1 VPKGYSNGKRLV
13 IVPGNEHVW
22 TVLGIM
28 ADTNVL
34 VTGGSGFIGSH
45 CVVALLNAG
54 YGVRTTVR
62 SPERRADVRDMLARA
77 GANTTNTLTF
87 TIADLTSDEEWPE
100 AVAGSDFVL
109 HVASP
114 YPPDDPEDE
123 NDVIAPA
130 RDGTIRVLRAARD
143 AGVKRVVLTSS
154 FVAISRGHGSLE
166 REFTEED
173 WTDING
179 RDVTAYVKSKVF
191 AEHAAWDFVK
201 DEGGQTELCVI
212 NPTATFGPTL
222 SDDISASLIPILTL
236 LTAGAA
242 QMANVSFPVADVR
255 DIADIHVRAMTHPG
269 AADER
274 FIACCDGNPITMRHA
289 ARILHEWTG
298 VETDVESPIL
308 GEVLRPGNRKAKAVL
323 GFSPRSIDEALL
335 STAGS
340 FVRTG
345 LVPAP

>member
-1 VPKGYSNGKRLV
+1 
-13 IVPGNEHVW
+13 
-22 TVLGIM
+22 M

-54 YGVRTTVR
+54 YRVRTTVR
-62 SPERRADVRDMLARA
+62 SPEREADLRHMVSRA
-77 GANTTNTLTF
+77 GASAPDTLTF
-87 TIADLTSDEEWPE
+87 TIADLTSDDQWPE
-100 AVAGSDFVL
+100 SVDGTDFVL

-114 YPPDDPEDE
+114 YPPDEPDDE
-123 NDVIAPA
+123 LEVIEPA

-154 FVAISRGHGSLE
+154 FAAICRGHGMPD
-166 REFTEED
+166 REFTEDD
-173 WTDING
+173 WTDIDG
-179 RDVTAYVKSKVF
+179 SDVTAYVKSKAL
-191 AEHAAWDFVK
+191 AERAAWDFIK
-201 DEGGQTELCVI
+201 DEGGKTELSVV

-222 SDDISASLIPILTL
+222 GDDISASLIPILTL

-242 QMANVSFPVADVR
+242 QMANISFSVADVR
-255 DIADIHVRAMTHPG
+255 DVADIHMRAMTHPG
-269 AADER
+269 AAGER
-274 FIACCDGNPITMRHA
+274 FIACCDGSPITMGDA

-298 VETDVESPIL
+298 VESGIGARIL
-308 GEVLRPGNRKAKAVL
+308 GEILRPSNRKAKAVL
-323 GFSPRSIDEALL
+323 GFTPRPIDEALL

-340 FVRTG
+340 LVRTG

>member
-1 VPKGYSNGKRLV
+1 VPKGYS
-13 IVPGNEHVW
+13 E
-22 TVLGIM
+22 IM

-54 YGVRTTVR
+54 YRVRTTVR
-62 SPERRADVRDMLARA
+62 SPEREADVRHMVARA
-77 GANTTNTLTF
+77 GADAAHTVTF
-87 TIADLTSDEEWPE
+87 AVADLTSDDDWPE
-100 AVAGSDFVL
+100 AIDGSDFVL

-114 YPPDDPEDE
+114 HPPEDP
-123 NDVIAPA
+123 NDEHEVIVPA

-154 FVAISRGHGSLE
+154 FAAVSRGHGMPD
-166 REFTEED
+166 REFTEDD
-173 WTDING
+173 WTDIGG
-179 RDVTAYVKSKVF
+179 RGVTAYVKSKVL
-191 AEHAAWDFVK
+191 AERAAWDFIK
-201 DEGGQTELCVI
+201 NEGGQTELSVI

-236 LTAGAA
+236 LTAGAE
-242 QMANVSFPVADVR
+242 QMANLSFPVADVR
-255 DIADIHVRAMTHPG
+255 DIADVHVRAMTHPG

-274 FIACCDGNPITMRHA
+274 FIACCDGSPITMGDA
-289 ARILHEWTG
+289 AHILHEWTG
-298 VETDVESPIL
+298 VASGVGSPVL
-308 GEVLRPGNRKAKAVL
+308 GQKLRPSNRKAKTVL
-323 GFSPRSIDEALL
+323 GFSPRPIDEALL

-340 FVRTG
+340 LVRTG